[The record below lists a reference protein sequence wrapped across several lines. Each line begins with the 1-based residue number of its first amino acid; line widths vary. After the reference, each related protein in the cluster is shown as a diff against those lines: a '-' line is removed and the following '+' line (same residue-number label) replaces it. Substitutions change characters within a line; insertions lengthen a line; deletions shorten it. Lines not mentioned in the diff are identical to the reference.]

1 MRTISSQ
8 EGEIRTGIMLSMFA
22 FYGQGSDEAKG
33 AAYTRFLI
41 DIPIDVL
48 QAACDKL
55 VLTSKFL
62 PTVSEIIAAA
72 QSLVEESNGQRM
84 KTWDEAWAEIQ
95 QVCKDVFIYGKP
107 TWSTVEIEAAV
118 NSFGYKELCTAP
130 QKDMQIVR
138 AQMRQIYESVCAR
151 AKDKQVNE
159 FVLSGKA
166 NKLLTGVADG
176 MKVLE
181 ES

>member
-8 EGEIRTGIMLSMFA
+8 EGEIRTGIMQSMFA
-22 FYGQGSDEAKG
+22 FYGQGSDDARS
-33 AAYTRFLI
+33 AAYTRYLI
-41 DIPIDVL
+41 DIPVDVL

-62 PTVSEIIAAA
+62 PTVAEIVTAA

-84 KTWDEAWAEIQ
+84 KTWDEAWAEIK
-95 QVCKDVFIYGKP
+95 QVCQSAFIYEAP
-107 TWSTVEIEAAV
+107 TWSTEEIKAAV
-118 NSFGYKELCTAP
+118 NSFGYKELCTVAE
-130 QKDMQIVR
+130 KDMQIVR

-159 FVLSGKA
+159 YVLSGKA

-176 MKVLE
+176 MKMLE

>member
-1 MRTISSQ
+1 MDEELEATTEVITTLFSAFGQS
-8 EGEIRTGIMLSMFA
+8 GDGIRI
-22 FYGQGSDEAKG
+22 
-33 AAYTRFLI
+33 AAYVHVLAGVPIPLLKAICNKLI
-41 DIPIDVL
+41 
-48 QAACDKL
+48 
-55 VLTSKFL
+55 LTNKFL
-62 PTVSEIIAAA
+62 PTVSEIVTAGK
-72 QSLVEESNGQRM
+72 SLIEESNGQRM

-107 TWSTVEIEAAV
+107 TWSTAEIEAAV

-138 AQMRQIYESVCAR
+138 AQMRQIYESVCSR

-176 MKVLE
+176 MKMLE

>member
-41 DIPIDVL
+41 GIPIDVL

-84 KTWDEAWAEIQ
+84 KPWD
-95 QVCKDVFIYGKP
+95 GGNR
-107 TWSTVEIEAAV
+107 S
-118 NSFGYKELCTAP
+118 S
-130 QKDMQIVR
+130 
-138 AQMRQIYESVCAR
+138 S
-151 AKDKQVNE
+151 
-159 FVLSGKA
+159 
-166 NKLLTGVADG
+166 KLLRIQRALHRSAERHADCQSTDAADLRVCLLQG
-176 MKVLE
+176 KR
-181 ES
+181 